1 MQSETSIVATEEPDL
16 QQEPASSITVAS
28 GDLSVSV
35 SSPPSEGEVLVA
47 RAKGGDREAFA
58 ALYRQYL
65 PNVYKFLYYRL
76 GDRTRAEDMTA
87 EVFLR
92 ALRKIGDFTWT
103 GADFGAWL
111 LRIARN
117 LILDEAKSS
126 RARLEILDDELPEDS
141 GGEVETAETAVME
154 NFTQA
159 EVYKAIIKLRPDQRD
174 VITLRFL
181 QGMGVSEVARIMG
194 KKEGTVRT
202 LQFRGLK
209 TLEKILVSRAV
220 LEGLASGVSPRGV
233 RTPTNG
239 RGKGRTEPEAA
250 RYGYVDGER

>member
-1 MQSETSIVATEEPDL
+1 MRSEASIAATEEPDL
-16 QQEPASSITVAS
+16 EQEAASSITVAS
-28 GDLSVSV
+28 GDLSVSL
-35 SSPPSEGEVLVA
+35 SSPPSEAEALVA
-47 RAKGGDREAFA
+47 RAKAGDREAFA

-76 GDRTRAEDMTA
+76 GNRTRTEDMTA

-126 RARLEILDDELPEDS
+126 RARLEILDDELPEEA
-141 GGEVETAETAVME
+141 GEVETAETAVME
-154 NFTQA
+154 NLTQA
-159 EVYKAIIKLRPDQRD
+159 EVYKAITKLRPDQRD

-181 QGMGVSEVARIMG
+181 QGLGVSEVAAIMG

-220 LEGLASGVSPRGV
+220 LEGLVSGVSPRGV